1 MRRCICALT
10 VCGTLASMASAKA
23 SSIVFDFSGLVS
35 SDVYTSS
42 VSGPPYSGY
51 YPSTIPANAVGQP
64 FSGVASFYDVNAVAI
79 TSNTFTGLLQPGQ
92 TALATLTFQGT
103 SGRFSL
109 SSNAFPNNN
118 PQDAN
123 LAFNSN
129 GFTSSIY
136 AFFNEADRTS
146 NDALFLSQ
154 TGSQFQGSLE
164 LGSAGSDGSGRTLT
178 LDVTSVSVVPL
189 PPALPMFVSGLLA
202 LRLFGF
208 VARKKLATQ

>member
-1 MRRCICALT
+1 M
-10 VCGTLASMASAKA
+10 
-23 SSIVFDFSGLVS
+23 
-35 SDVYTSS
+35 
-42 VSGPPYSGY
+42 SGP
-51 YPSTIPANAVGQP
+51 
-64 FSGVASFYDVNAVAI
+64 
-79 TSNTFTGLLQPGQ
+79 
-92 TALATLTFQGT
+92 
-103 SGRFSL
+103 FSL
-109 SSNAFPNNN
+109 SSNAFPNHN

-129 GFTSSIY
+129 GFSSSIY